1 MTNHIGLD
9 ELAIQEGIRKPWE
22 TLLMMTKTAYG
33 LYAFTHKDLE
43 HFAALVAAH
52 ERESVAASSKRDL
65 TCVCGAVWDG
75 EQMVHAPRKRE
86 WVGLTDEEIDA
97 AWRSVDYTVD
107 YDQFRIDVARAIE
120 EKLKEKNAWSQP

>member
-1 MTNHIGLD
+1 MTRDDIIKMAK
-9 ELAIQEGIRKPWE
+9 EAGIEFYPSPTNDVRFCLFKN
-22 TLLMMTKTAYG
+22 
-33 LYAFTHKDLE
+33 LE
-43 HFAALVAAH
+43 RFAALVAAA

-97 AWRSVDYTVD
+97 AWRSVDYTVP
-107 YDQFRIDVARAIE
+107 YNQFRIDVAREIE
-120 EKLKEKNAWSQP
+120 SKLKEKNGG